1 MSSTLVDLRSA
12 RVFDVPEC
20 CIAVP
25 RVSPSSYQDG
35 SHVSTSFQGGLTVAA
50 RSSLPVWSTALY
62 HIRTLYLFTAS
73 DYKTVV
79 MPVVRTCVV
88 TASNL

>member
-1 MSSTLVDLRSA
+1 MSSILVDLRSA
-12 RVFDVPEC
+12 PVFDVPES

-25 RVSPSSYQDG
+25 RVSPSPYQG
-35 SHVSTSFQGGLTVAA
+35 GLRVSTSFQGFFAFATG
-50 RSSLPVWSTALY
+50 SSLSIWSTALY

-79 MPVVRTCVV
+79 LPVVRTCVV
-88 TASNL
+88 TASKL